1 MNTTFEQKI
10 RVKIFIFFTTAI
22 ALFSCKA
29 TFAQTNESPYS
40 TLWKGK
46 NKWIYG
52 GIALHAGINFVAEK
66 SIPETQLTVRHF
78 KLPFDRLRPV
88 SLNTKAAHLSDG
100 IIAGNF
106 CLGLAASFL
115 NVKSNKA
122 MILTEITQST
132 FVTLNLC
139 KSVKMS
145 INRGRPYT
153 YGQPAGTFGSR
164 NDVYSFFSGHSASSS
179 AVSTTLWLNRS
190 KISSNQKLNY
200 VICGTSSLMTLS
212 TALLRIKA
220 HKHYPSDV
228 ITGVIT
234 GAGIS
239 LLVHQIQRK
248 GS

>member
-10 RVKIFIFFTTAI
+10 RFNFLIFFATAI
-22 ALFSCKA
+22 TMFSYKE
-29 TFAQTNESPYS
+29 TLAQTNENPYS

-66 SIPETQLTVRHF
+66 SLPETQLTVRHF
-78 KLPFDRLRPV
+78 KLPLDRLRPV
-88 SLNTKAAHLSDG
+88 SLNPKAAHLSDG

-106 CLGLAASFL
+106 CLGLAASFI

-122 MILTEITQST
+122 MILTEISQST
-132 FVTLNLC
+132 FITLNLC

-145 INRGRPYT
+145 VNRGRPYT
-153 YGQPAGTFGSR
+153 YGQPAGAFTSR
-164 NDVYSFFSGHSASSS
+164 NDVYSFFSGHSSASA

-228 ITGVIT
+228 LTGAIT

-239 LLVHQIQRK
+239 LLMHQIQRK
-248 GS
+248 G